1 MERRGCSFGFLQF
14 QPTLGIFAVKSGFS
28 GGGGRKPLKL
38 PREHAFRKAIE
49 GKDYASYANVPD
61 LIGVIVSKGL
71 ATLHEL
77 DTVYGY
83 EDALNLYEIIKVQN
97 YNDWIAM
104 EASKN
109 GRKRN

>member
-1 MERRGCSFGFLQF
+1 
-14 QPTLGIFAVKSGFS
+14 
-28 GGGGRKPLKL
+28 
-38 PREHAFRKAIE
+38 
-49 GKDYASYANVPD
+49 VPD